1 MSSKHSPGRPRAAPV
16 RPGFTRNCLKA
27 NVCAVRPGGE
37 RPTADWHH
45 FCESLTMMNQNTA
58 KITAFA
64 SAAALSL
71 GLALSLAP
79 SPAQAQSSQNPAL
92 APTPT
97 NPVVAAFEK
106 RVREYADMR
115 EAIEEKTG
123 ELPDQ
128 ATPERIEAHKLKF
141 QTAVRAARA
150 GAVPGQLFTRD
161 AAQHIRNVIAS
172 EFKGRDR
179 AELIKTISEAE
190 TKGVPLRVNYPYP
203 EAKEL
208 LEMPATLLLKL
219 PTLPK
224 QVKYR
229 FVGHNLLLVDRENG
243 LIIDYMTNALP

>member
-1 MSSKHSPGRPRAAPV
+1 
-16 RPGFTRNCLKA
+16 
-27 NVCAVRPGGE
+27 
-37 RPTADWHH
+37 
-45 FCESLTMMNQNTA
+45 MNQKTA
-58 KITAFA
+58 KITAAA
-64 SAAALSL
+64 SAL
-71 GLALSLAP
+71 GLALGLALALAP
-79 SPAQAQSSQNPAL
+79 ATARAQSSQNPAL
-92 APTPT
+92 APTPV
-97 NPVVAAFEK
+97 NPVTAAFEK

-123 ELPDQ
+123 ELPDSS
-128 ATPERIEAHKLKF
+128 TPAQIEAHKAKF

-161 AAQHIRNVIAS
+161 AARHIRTVIAS

-179 AELIKTISEAE
+179 AELVKSVTEAE
-190 TKGVPLRVNYPYP
+190 TKGVPLRVNHPYP
-203 EAKEL
+203 ESKEL

-229 FVGHNLLLVDRENG
+229 FVGRNLLLVDRENG